1 MLSTI
6 FMTIFYVLVG
16 AGAIATWM
24 SINTLILDDMSIQA
38 CKSKKPT
45 TVIEDAQGL
54 YTWLTVLIFIS
65 FIGVLRGFNGISN
78 GVDTYDV
85 DTVPAILYLAM
96 TALICLISCI
106 MIFGNTI
113 IKNQLKPYT
122 LGGNSTNPI
131 IQDNTTIKSNSVIST
146 SLISIASLSGIAVLA
161 ILYHGN
167 EMVKMHKKDNDMS
180 DMTDMSED
188 DMSLYE

>member
-1 MLSTI
+1 MI
-6 FMTIFYVLVG
+6 IYKK
-16 AGAIATWM
+16 I
-24 SINTLILDDMSIQA
+24 
-38 CKSKKPT
+38 CK
-45 TVIEDAQGL
+45 
-54 YTWLTVLIFIS
+54 
-65 FIGVLRGFNGISN
+65 
-78 GVDTYDV
+78 
-85 DTVPAILYLAM
+85 
-96 TALICLISCI
+96 
-106 MIFGNTI
+106 
-113 IKNQLKPYT
+113 KNNKD
-122 LGGNSTNPI
+122 NCRI